1 MDDAKRIVGTQL
13 WTGILAPPIA
23 WAMDVQVNYALLQ
36 YICAN
41 HARWLLWAVTGL
53 MLALTAFGAL
63 QSRRGMSADPS
74 RRARF
79 MGLAGLF
86 IAASFFLAILSTS
99 VGLIFLAPCD

>member
-1 MDDAKRIVGTQL
+1 MDDTKRIVGTQL

-23 WAMDVQVNYALLQ
+23 WAMDVQINYALLQ
-36 YICAN
+36 YACAN
-41 HARWLLWAVTGL
+41 HARWILWVVTIVT
-53 MLALTAFGAL
+53 LALTAFGAL
-63 QSRRGMSADPS
+63 QAHRGMSADPS

-79 MGLAGLF
+79 MGLGGLF

>member
-1 MDDAKRIVGTQL
+1 MDDAKRVVGTQL

-23 WAMDVQVNYALLQ
+23 WAIDVQTNVALLQ
-36 YICAN
+36 YACAN
-41 HARWLLWAVTGL
+41 HARWLLWVVTGL
-53 MLALTAFGAL
+53 TLLLTLFGAL
-63 QSRRGMSADPS
+63 QARRGIRADPS